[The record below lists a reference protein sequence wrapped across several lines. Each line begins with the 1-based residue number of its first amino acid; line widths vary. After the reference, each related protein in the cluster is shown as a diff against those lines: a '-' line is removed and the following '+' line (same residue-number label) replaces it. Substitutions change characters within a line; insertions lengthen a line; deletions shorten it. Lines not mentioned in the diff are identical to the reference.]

1 MKPTQLIGK
10 SGRRKPKIALELT
23 LLQQDDL
30 KKVSKYLPRALA
42 VFRKAY
48 SSISMA
54 AGVKAKCLECS
65 NLQIHEVE
73 ICKIEGCPL
82 WRYRPYQKK

>member
-10 SGRRKPKIALELT
+10 SGKRKSRIALELT

-30 KKVSKYLPRALA
+30 KKVSKYMPRALP

-65 NLQIHEVE
+65 NLQMHEVE
-73 ICKIEGCPL
+73 TCGIEG
-82 WRYRPYQKK
+82 